1 MNQFEFSQNVWAQVR
16 ELGALCATPGIDEE
30 TIKISNSLIRDLL
43 TMLKPQIQKMSA
55 TSSGLVIN

>member
-30 TIKISNSLIRDLL
+30 TLKVSNALIRDLL
-43 TMLKPQIQKMSA
+43 AAVKPQIQKMTA
-55 TSSGLVIN
+55 TASGIVL